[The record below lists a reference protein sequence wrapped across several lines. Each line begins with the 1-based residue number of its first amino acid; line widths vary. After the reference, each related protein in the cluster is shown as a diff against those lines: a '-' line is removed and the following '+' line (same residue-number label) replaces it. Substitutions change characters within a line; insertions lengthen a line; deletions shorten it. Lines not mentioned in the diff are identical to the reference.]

1 MCVCMCPLVVSLF
14 IVFFRGCHRQPLYC
28 FHLDFRC
35 VTLIRYIYIYM
46 WASAQKPGFVR
57 MRIIVRKRKKCNRI
71 HITSHCLCFACDGY
85 TTAFKF
91 FFAIRAFV

>member
-35 VTLIRYIYIYM
+35 VTLIRYIYIYV
-46 WASAQKPGFVR
+46 GF
-57 MRIIVRKRKKCNRI
+57 
-71 HITSHCLCFACDGY
+71 
-85 TTAFKF
+85 
-91 FFAIRAFV
+91 RAKTRLRAYAHNCQETEKM